1 MREFRS
7 AAFGRCQIPR
17 NHEQASGVVFLHG
30 LARGAPDRTVRYPDR
45 RDARDRHHLVGSD
58 DRGSAAV
65 DPGLQPVRLAAA
77 GEEHL
82 PARRLRRP
90 EHDND
95 GTRRQVES
103 SRAWWDGRT
112 LIIVTTFLV
121 SDRAVGKPFTTE
133 LTRRLYLESATTRSI
148 YRKG

>member
-7 AAFGRCQIPR
+7 AAFGRCKIPR

-30 LARGAPDRTVRYPDR
+30 LARGAPDRTVRYPDGR
-45 RDARDRHHLVGSD
+45 
-58 DRGSAAV
+58 
-65 DPGLQPVRLAAA
+65 
-77 GEEHL
+77 
-82 PARRLRRP
+82 
-90 EHDND
+90 
-95 GTRRQVES
+95 
-103 SRAWWDGRT
+103 RT

-133 LTRRLYLESATTRSI
+133 LTRRRYLESASTLIVEVTRAGVLGGPAATTRSI